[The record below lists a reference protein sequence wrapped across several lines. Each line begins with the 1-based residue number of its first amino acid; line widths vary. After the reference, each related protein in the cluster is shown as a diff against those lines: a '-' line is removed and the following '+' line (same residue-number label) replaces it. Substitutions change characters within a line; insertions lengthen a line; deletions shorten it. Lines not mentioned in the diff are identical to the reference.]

1 VRRTVTE
8 AKEKSKVKF
17 ARSRLLAG
25 AAVAAVAGV
34 ATGGAIARADDSAA
48 LAQAAAG
55 GVSLTP
61 AAVEHTTKRG
71 NIGRMTITNTTG
83 NTLRMTIKVRPWVQ
97 KRDTGNVAA
106 NLRGNLSPYVVA
118 RTPRF
123 KLKAGKSRRVTFRVR
138 RTPPGGSLYAGIE
151 VFGKPL
157 RVKARNGIIP
167 QYRVIGKLR
176 LNPRHRRPRLRV
188 GAVDVVRH
196 RSGRVLI
203 LAVRNTGNTLDAVG
217 GSATIS
223 GPSRRHGTITPMTP
237 VPGQVVYLVG
247 SSMEGMRHG
256 SYRANFT
263 ITQGKRRCHASRTF
277 RY

>member
-1 VRRTVTE
+1 
-8 AKEKSKVKF
+8 VKF
-17 ARSRLLAG
+17 ARSRRLAG
-25 AAVAAVAGV
+25 AAVLAVAGV
-34 ATGGAIARADDSAA
+34 ATGGVIARADDSAPVA
-48 LAQAAAG
+48 RAAAG

-71 NIGRMTITNTTG
+71 NVGRMTIKNTT
-83 NTLRMTIKVRPWVQ
+83 NSTLRMSINVRPWIQ
-97 KRDTGNVAA
+97 ARDTGNVTA

-118 RTPRF
+118 KTPRF
-123 KLKAGKSRRVTFRVR
+123 KLKAGASRRVTFRVR

-157 RVKARNGIIP
+157 HARARNGIIP

-176 LNPRHRRPRLRV
+176 LNPVHRRPKLRI

-196 RSGRVLI
+196 RVGRVLI

-217 GSATIS
+217 GTASIT
-223 GPSRRHGTITPMTP
+223 GPSSRSGTITPMTP

-247 SSMEGMRHG
+247 SSMEGMKHG
-256 SYRANFT
+256 DYRVNFT
-263 ITQGKRRCHASRTF
+263 VTQGGRRYHATRTF

>member
-1 VRRTVTE
+1 
-8 AKEKSKVKF
+8 VKF
-17 ARSRLLAG
+17 ARSRRLAG
-25 AAVAAVAGV
+25 AAVLAVAGV
-34 ATGGAIARADDSAA
+34 ATGGVIARADDSAPVA
-48 LAQAAAG
+48 RAAAG

-71 NIGRMTITNTTG
+71 NIGRMTIKNTTS
-83 NTLRMTIKVRPWVQ
+83 NTLRMTIKVRPWIQ
-97 KRDTGNVAA
+97 ARDTGNVSA

-118 RTPRF
+118 KTPRF
-123 KLKAGKSRRVTFRVR
+123 KLQAGKSRRVTFRVR

-157 RVKARNGIIP
+157 HAKARNGIIP
-167 QYRVIGKLR
+167 QYRVVGKLR
-176 LNPRHRRPRLRV
+176 LNPVHRRPKLRV

-203 LAVRNTGNTLDAVG
+203 LAVRNIGNTLDPVG
-217 GSATIS
+217 GTASIT
-223 GPSRRHGTITPMTP
+223 GPSSRNGTITPMTP

-247 SSMEGMRHG
+247 SSMEGMKHG
-256 SYRANFT
+256 NYRVNFT
-263 ITQGKRRCHASRTF
+263 ITQGSRRYHASRTF